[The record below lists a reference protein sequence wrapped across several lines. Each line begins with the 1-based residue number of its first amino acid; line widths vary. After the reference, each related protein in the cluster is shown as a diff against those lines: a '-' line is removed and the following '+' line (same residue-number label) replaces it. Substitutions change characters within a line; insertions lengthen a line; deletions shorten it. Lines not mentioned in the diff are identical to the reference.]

1 MRRKDNSSQREDR
14 YLVNSVAKAL
24 GILDLFDFGEEEFS
38 VSQIATKLNLNR
50 SSIYP
55 ILSTLQKFGYLQK
68 NELSK
73 KYKLGFKLIEKGEV
87 VINWLEVAKIAEPH
101 LYELAH
107 KIEESIYLA
116 MLDKMDVVYIIC
128 KHPVPQSFPYLMMNS
143 PTGTRAP
150 AHCTALGKI
159 LLAFLEPGKLDEL
172 LKQMALKPLT
182 KNTIIDRKLLE
193 EHLVQVRKQGF
204 AVDNEEFVE
213 GGVCVAAPVRNH
225 TGQVTTAV
233 SIFVP
238 TVRVSTERLQELIK
252 KIKDTAIK
260 ISYNLGAG
268 G

>member
-1 MRRKDNSSQREDR
+1 MSKKDNSNRREGR

-24 GILDLFDFGEEEFS
+24 GILDLFDFDEEEFS
-38 VSQIATKLNLNR
+38 VSQIATKINLNR

-55 ILSTLQKFGYLQK
+55 IVSTLQKFGYLQK

-73 KYKLGFKLIEKGEV
+73 KYRLGFKLIEKGEV
-87 VINWLEVAKIAEPH
+87 VINRLGIAKIAEPY

-116 MLDKMDVVYIIC
+116 MLDKMDVVHIIC

-159 LLAFLEPGKLDEL
+159 LLAFLEPGKLNEL
-172 LKQMALKPLT
+172 LKKTVLKPLT
-182 KNTIIDRKLLE
+182 KNTITDGKLLK
-193 EHLVQVRKQGF
+193 EHLAQVRKQGF

-213 GGVCVAAPVRNH
+213 GGVCLAAPVRNY
-225 TGQVTTAV
+225 TGQVTAAV
-233 SIFVP
+233 SIFTP

-252 KIKDTAIK
+252 KIKDTAAK
-260 ISYNLGAG
+260 ISHNLGAG
-268 G
+268 